1 MNNELIKMDE
11 NLKEY
16 FNMLEK
22 NFPEFLNDYIN
33 TKEMQRLGY
42 ISVSC
47 GTIYSKL
54 YDLGYYSSLSHSI
67 GVALIIWHFTHD
79 KKQTLAGLFH
89 DIATPVFKHTIDF
102 LNGDYMKQETTEK
115 LTAKI
120 IKNSTQIRALLKRD
134 KIRLKEVVDYHIYP
148 IADNETPKLSADR
161 LEYTMS
167 NALIV
172 YKCENL
178 EKIRE
183 IYNSIDVL
191 KEKTKDTK
199 EVNKA
204 DETKEKN
211 EEKEKNE
218 VNKKNEQNEKNAQNE
233 ENTQNEESKQNETS
247 KEELVDN
254 ELELGFTDV
263 KKAEEF
269 VAISSKLSIKYRDD
283 KTRYSMQFLA
293 DIVKKL
299 NKEKKITKKD
309 LYEKKESEIIEL
321 IENSDCKE
329 EFEKWKNA
337 TKIIISKSKP
347 AKTQK
352 NIYYINQK
360 AKIRYI
366 DPLVQIETKQYQE
379 EKGKMRILRT
389 KNERA
394 SKVSNLAK
402 KLIEEN
408 LKYDMDKYIY
418 LEEW

>member
-1 MNNELIKMDE
+1 
-11 NLKEY
+11 
-16 FNMLEK
+16 
-22 NFPEFLNDYIN
+22 
-33 TKEMQRLGY
+33 MQRLGY

-102 LNGDYMKQETTEK
+102 FNGDYMKQETTEK

-120 IKNSTQIRALLKRD
+120 IKNSTQISALLKRD

-148 IADNETPKLSADR
+148 IADNEIPKLSADR

-191 KEKTKDTK
+191 KEEIKEANKTNETNEEN
-199 EVNKA
+199 EV
-204 DETKEKN
+204 KEKN
-211 EEKEKNE
+211 EINKL
-218 VNKKNEQNEKNAQNE
+218 NKKNEQNEINKKDE
-233 ENTQNEESKQNETS
+233 QNETS
-247 KEELVDN
+247 KVDLADN
-254 ELELGFTDV
+254 ELELGFTDI

-299 NKEKKITKKD
+299 NKEKNITKKD

-329 EFEKWKNA
+329 EFEKWKKA
-337 TKIIISKSKP
+337 TKIITSKNKP
-347 AKTQK
+347 TETQK
-352 NIYYINQK
+352 NIYCVNQK

-418 LEEW
+418 LEE

>member
-1 MNNELIKMDE
+1 MDNELIKMDE
-11 NLKEY
+11 NLKKY

-67 GVALIIWHFTHD
+67 AVALIIWHFTHD

-191 KEKTKDTK
+191 KEEIEANKTNETNEEN
-199 EVNKA
+199 EV
-204 DETKEKN
+204 KEKN
-211 EEKEKNE
+211 EINKL
-218 VNKKNEQNEKNAQNE
+218 NKKNEQNQQNE
-233 ENTQNEESKQNETS
+233 INKKDEQNETS
-247 KEELVDN
+247 KVDLTDN
-254 ELELGFTDV
+254 ELELGFTDI

-329 EFEKWKNA
+329 EFEKWENA
-337 TKIIISKSKP
+337 TKIITSKNKP
-347 AKTQK
+347 TDTQK
-352 NIYYINQK
+352 NIYCINQK

-418 LEEW
+418 LEE

>member
-1 MNNELIKMDE
+1 MDNELIKMDE
-11 NLKEY
+11 NLKKY

-148 IADNETPKLSADR
+148 IADNEIPKLSADR

-191 KEKTKDTK
+191 KEEIEANKTNETNEEN
-199 EVNKA
+199 EV
-204 DETKEKN
+204 KEKN
-211 EEKEKNE
+211 EI
-218 VNKKNEQNEKNAQNE
+218 NKKNEQNE
-233 ENTQNEESKQNETS
+233 TS
-247 KEELVDN
+247 KVDLADN
-254 ELELGFTDV
+254 ELELGFTDI

-337 TKIIISKSKP
+337 TKIITSKNKP
-347 AKTQK
+347 TETQK
-352 NIYYINQK
+352 NIYCVNQR

-418 LEEW
+418 LEE

>member
-1 MNNELIKMDE
+1 MDNELIKMDE
-11 NLKEY
+11 NLKKY

-148 IADNETPKLSADR
+148 IADNEIPKLSADR

-191 KEKTKDTK
+191 KEEIEANKTNETNEEN
-199 EVNKA
+199 EV
-204 DETKEKN
+204 KEKN
-211 EEKEKNE
+211 EINKL
-218 VNKKNEQNEKNAQNE
+218 NKKNEQNQQNE
-233 ENTQNEESKQNETS
+233 INKKDEQNETS
-247 KEELVDN
+247 KVDLADN
-254 ELELGFTDV
+254 ELELGFTDI

-269 VAISSKLSIKYRDD
+269 VAISTKLSIKYRDD

-337 TKIIISKSKP
+337 TKIITSKNKP
-347 AKTQK
+347 TETQK

-389 KNERA
+389 KNERV

-418 LEEW
+418 LEE

>member
-1 MNNELIKMDE
+1 MDNELIKMDE
-11 NLKEY
+11 NLKKY

-148 IADNETPKLSADR
+148 IADNEIPKLSADR

-191 KEKTKDTK
+191 KEEIEANKTNETNEEN
-199 EVNKA
+199 EV
-204 DETKEKN
+204 KEKN
-211 EEKEKNE
+211 EI
-218 VNKKNEQNEKNAQNE
+218 NKKNEQNE
-233 ENTQNEESKQNETS
+233 TS
-247 KEELVDN
+247 KVDLADN
-254 ELELGFTDV
+254 ELELGFTDI

-337 TKIIISKSKP
+337 TKIITSKNKP
-347 AKTQK
+347 TETQK
-352 NIYYINQK
+352 NIYCVNQR

>member
-1 MNNELIKMDE
+1 MDNELIKMDE
-11 NLKEY
+11 NLKKY

-67 GVALIIWHFTHD
+67 GVALIIWHFTHN

-148 IADNETPKLSADR
+148 IADNEIPKLSADR

-191 KEKTKDTK
+191 KEEIKEANKTNETNEEN
-199 EVNKA
+199 EV
-204 DETKEKN
+204 KEKN
-211 EEKEKNE
+211 EINKL
-218 VNKKNEQNEKNAQNE
+218 NKKNEQNEINKKDE
-233 ENTQNEESKQNETS
+233 QNETS
-247 KEELVDN
+247 KVDLADN
-254 ELELGFTDV
+254 ELELGFTDI

-337 TKIIISKSKP
+337 TKIITSKNKP
-347 AKTQK
+347 TETQK
-352 NIYYINQK
+352 DIYCVNQK

-366 DPLVQIETKQYQE
+366 DPLVQIENKQYQE

-418 LEEW
+418 LEQ

>member
-1 MNNELIKMDE
+1 MDNELIKMDE
-11 NLKEY
+11 NLKKY

-191 KEKTKDTK
+191 KEEIKEANKTNETNEEN
-199 EVNKA
+199 EV
-204 DETKEKN
+204 KEKN
-211 EEKEKNE
+211 EINKL
-218 VNKKNEQNEKNAQNE
+218 NKKNEQNEINKKDE
-233 ENTQNEESKQNETS
+233 QNETS
-247 KEELVDN
+247 KVDLADN
-254 ELELGFTDV
+254 ELELGFTDI

-329 EFEKWKNA
+329 EFEKWENA
-337 TKIIISKSKP
+337 TKIITSKNKP
-347 AKTQK
+347 TETQK
-352 NIYYINQK
+352 NIYCVNQK

-418 LEEW
+418 LEQ

>member
-1 MNNELIKMDE
+1 MDNELIKMDE
-11 NLKEY
+11 NLKKY

-148 IADNETPKLSADR
+148 IADNEIPKLSADR

-191 KEKTKDTK
+191 KEEKKEANKTNETNEEN
-199 EVNKA
+199 EV
-204 DETKEKN
+204 KEKN
-211 EEKEKNE
+211 EINKL
-218 VNKKNEQNEKNAQNE
+218 NKKNEQNQQNE
-233 ENTQNEESKQNETS
+233 INKKDEQNETS
-247 KEELVDN
+247 KVDLADS
-254 ELELGFTDV
+254 ELELGFTDI

-269 VAISSKLSIKYRDD
+269 VAISNKLSIKYRDD

-299 NKEKKITKKD
+299 NKEKKIIKKD

-329 EFEKWKNA
+329 EFEKWENA
-337 TKIIISKSKP
+337 TKIITSKNKP
-347 AKTQK
+347 TETQK
-352 NIYYINQK
+352 DIYCVNQK

-408 LKYDMDKYIY
+408 LKYDMDKYIS
-418 LEEW
+418 LEE

>member
-1 MNNELIKMDE
+1 MDNELIKMDE
-11 NLKEY
+11 NLKKY

-148 IADNETPKLSADR
+148 IADNEIPKLSADR

-191 KEKTKDTK
+191 KEEIEANKTNEEN
-199 EVNKA
+199 EV
-204 DETKEKN
+204 KEKN
-211 EEKEKNE
+211 EINKL
-218 VNKKNEQNEKNAQNE
+218 NKKNEQNQQNE
-233 ENTQNEESKQNETS
+233 INKKDEQNETS
-247 KEELVDN
+247 KVDLADN
-254 ELELGFTDV
+254 ELELGFTDI

-299 NKEKKITKKD
+299 NKEKNITKKD

-329 EFEKWKNA
+329 EFEKWKKA
-337 TKIIISKSKP
+337 TKIITSKNKP
-347 AKTQK
+347 TETQK
-352 NIYYINQK
+352 NIYCVNQK

-379 EKGKMRILRT
+379 ERGTMRILRT

-418 LEEW
+418 LEQ

>member
-1 MNNELIKMDE
+1 MDNELIKMDE
-11 NLKEY
+11 NLKKY

-79 KKQTLAGLFH
+79 KKETLAGLFH

-148 IADNETPKLSADR
+148 IADNEIPKLSADR

-167 NALIV
+167 NALTV

-191 KEKTKDTK
+191 KEEKKEANKTNETNEEN
-199 EVNKA
+199 EV
-204 DETKEKN
+204 KEKN
-211 EEKEKNE
+211 EINKL
-218 VNKKNEQNEKNAQNE
+218 NKKNEQNQQNE
-233 ENTQNEESKQNETS
+233 INKKDEQNETS
-247 KEELVDN
+247 KVDLADS
-254 ELELGFTDV
+254 ELELGFTDI

-329 EFEKWKNA
+329 EFEKWKKA
-337 TKIIISKSKP
+337 TKIITSKNKP
-347 AKTQK
+347 TDTQK
-352 NIYYINQK
+352 NIYYINKK

-379 EKGKMRILRT
+379 ERGTMRILRT

>member
-1 MNNELIKMDE
+1 MDNELIKMDE
-11 NLKEY
+11 NLKKY

-33 TKEMQRLGY
+33 TKEMQRLSY

-191 KEKTKDTK
+191 KEEIEANKTNETNEEN
-199 EVNKA
+199 EV
-204 DETKEKN
+204 KEKN
-211 EEKEKNE
+211 EI
-218 VNKKNEQNEKNAQNE
+218 NKKNE
-233 ENTQNEESKQNETS
+233 QNEESKQNETS
-247 KEELVDN
+247 EVDLADN
-254 ELELGFTDV
+254 ELELGFTDI

-329 EFEKWKNA
+329 EFEKWENA
-337 TKIIISKSKP
+337 TKIITSKNKP
-347 AKTQK
+347 TETQK
-352 NIYYINQK
+352 DIYCVNQK

-418 LEEW
+418 LEE

>member
-1 MNNELIKMDE
+1 MDNELIKMDE
-11 NLKEY
+11 NLKKY

-79 KKQTLAGLFH
+79 KKETLAGLFH

-148 IADNETPKLSADR
+148 IADNEIPKLSADR

-167 NALIV
+167 NALTV

-191 KEKTKDTK
+191 KEEKKEANKTNETNEEN
-199 EVNKA
+199 EV
-204 DETKEKN
+204 KEKN
-211 EEKEKNE
+211 EINKL
-218 VNKKNEQNEKNAQNE
+218 NKKNEQNQQNE
-233 ENTQNEESKQNETS
+233 INKKDEQNETS
-247 KEELVDN
+247 KVDLADS
-254 ELELGFTDV
+254 ELELGFTDI

-329 EFEKWKNA
+329 EFEKWKKA
-337 TKIIISKSKP
+337 TKIITSKNKP
-347 AKTQK
+347 TDTQK
-352 NIYYINQK
+352 NIYYINKK

-379 EKGKMRILRT
+379 ERGTMRILRT

-418 LEEW
+418 LEE

>member
-1 MNNELIKMDE
+1 MDNELIKMDE
-11 NLKEY
+11 NLKKY

-148 IADNETPKLSADR
+148 IADNEIPKLSADR

-191 KEKTKDTK
+191 KEEIEANKTNEEN
-199 EVNKA
+199 EV
-204 DETKEKN
+204 KEKN
-211 EEKEKNE
+211 EINKL
-218 VNKKNEQNEKNAQNE
+218 NKKNEQNQQNE
-233 ENTQNEESKQNETS
+233 INKKDEQNETS
-247 KEELVDN
+247 KVDLADN
-254 ELELGFTDV
+254 ELELGFTDI

-299 NKEKKITKKD
+299 NKEKNITKKD

-329 EFEKWKNA
+329 EFEKWKKA
-337 TKIIISKSKP
+337 TKIITSKNKP
-347 AKTQK
+347 TETQK
-352 NIYYINQK
+352 NIYCVNQK

-379 EKGKMRILRT
+379 ERGTMRILRT

-394 SKVSNLAK
+394 SKVSNLAN

-418 LEEW
+418 IEQ

>member
-1 MNNELIKMDE
+1 MDNELIKMDE
-11 NLKEY
+11 NLKKY

-134 KIRLKEVVDYHIYP
+134 KIRSKEVVDYHIYP
-148 IADNETPKLSADR
+148 IADNEIPKLSADR

-191 KEKTKDTK
+191 KEEIKEANKTNETNEEN
-199 EVNKA
+199 EV
-204 DETKEKN
+204 KEKN
-211 EEKEKNE
+211 EINKL
-218 VNKKNEQNEKNAQNE
+218 NKKNEQNEINKKDE
-233 ENTQNEESKQNETS
+233 QNETS
-247 KEELVDN
+247 KVDLADN
-254 ELELGFTDV
+254 ELELGFTDI

-299 NKEKKITKKD
+299 NKEKNITKKD

-337 TKIIISKSKP
+337 TKIITSKNKP
-347 AKTQK
+347 TETQK
-352 NIYYINQK
+352 DIYCVNQK

-366 DPLVQIETKQYQE
+366 DPLVQIENKQYQE

-418 LEEW
+418 LEE

>member
-1 MNNELIKMDE
+1 MDNELIKMDE
-11 NLKEY
+11 NLKKY

-191 KEKTKDTK
+191 KEEIEANKTNETNEEN
-199 EVNKA
+199 EV
-204 DETKEKN
+204 KEKN
-211 EEKEKNE
+211 EINKL
-218 VNKKNEQNEKNAQNE
+218 NKKNEQNQQNE
-233 ENTQNEESKQNETS
+233 INKKDEQNETS
-247 KEELVDN
+247 KVDLTDN
-254 ELELGFTDV
+254 ELELGFTDI

-329 EFEKWKNA
+329 EFEKWENA
-337 TKIIISKSKP
+337 TKIITSKNKP
-347 AKTQK
+347 TDTQK
-352 NIYYINQK
+352 NIYCINQK

-418 LEEW
+418 LEE

>member
-1 MNNELIKMDE
+1 MDE

-120 IKNSTQIRALLKRD
+120 IKDSTEIRALLKRD

-204 DETKEKN
+204 DETNEKN
-211 EEKEKNE
+211 EINKLNE
-218 VNKKNEQNEKNAQNE
+218 
-233 ENTQNEESKQNETS
+233 QNEESKQNETS

-263 KKAEEF
+263 KTAEEF

-337 TKIIISKSKP
+337 TKIITSKSKP
-347 AKTQK
+347 AETQK

-418 LEEW
+418 LEQ

>member
-1 MNNELIKMDE
+1 MDNELIKMDE
-11 NLKEY
+11 NLKKY

-33 TKEMQRLGY
+33 TKEMQRLSY

-148 IADNETPKLSADR
+148 IADNEIPKLSADR

-167 NALIV
+167 NAIIV

-191 KEKTKDTK
+191 KEEIEANKTNEEN
-199 EVNKA
+199 EV
-204 DETKEKN
+204 KEKN
-211 EEKEKNE
+211 EEKGKNE
-218 VNKKNEQNEKNAQNE
+218 INKKNA
-233 ENTQNEESKQNETS
+233 QNEESKQNETS
-247 KEELVDN
+247 EVDLVDN
-254 ELELGFTDV
+254 ELELGFTDI

-299 NKEKKITKKD
+299 NKEKKIIKKD

-329 EFEKWKNA
+329 EFEKWKKA
-337 TKIIISKSKP
+337 TKIITSKNKP
-347 AKTQK
+347 TDTQK
-352 NIYYINQK
+352 NIYYINKK

-379 EKGKMRILRT
+379 ERGTMRILRT

-394 SKVSNLAK
+394 SKVSNLAN

-418 LEEW
+418 LEE

>member
-1 MNNELIKMDE
+1 MDNELIKMDE
-11 NLKEY
+11 NLKKY

-148 IADNETPKLSADR
+148 IADNEIPKLSADR

-191 KEKTKDTK
+191 KEEKKEANKTNETNEEN
-199 EVNKA
+199 EV
-204 DETKEKN
+204 KEKN
-211 EEKEKNE
+211 EINKL
-218 VNKKNEQNEKNAQNE
+218 NKKNEQNQQNE
-233 ENTQNEESKQNETS
+233 INKKDEQNETS
-247 KEELVDN
+247 KVDLADS
-254 ELELGFTDV
+254 ELELGFTDI

-269 VAISSKLSIKYRDD
+269 VAISNKLSIKYRDD

-299 NKEKKITKKD
+299 NKEKKIIKKD

-329 EFEKWKNA
+329 EFEKWKKA
-337 TKIIISKSKP
+337 TKIITSKNKP
-347 AKTQK
+347 TDTQK
-352 NIYYINQK
+352 NIYYINKK

-379 EKGKMRILRT
+379 ERGTMRILRT

-418 LEEW
+418 LEE

>member
-11 NLKEY
+11 NLKKY

-102 LNGDYMKQETTEK
+102 LNGDYMKQESTEK

-120 IKNSTQIRALLKRD
+120 IKNSTEIRALLKRD
-134 KIRLKEVVDYHIYP
+134 KIKLKEVVDYHIYP

-172 YKCENL
+172 YKCESL

-191 KEKTKDTK
+191 RENTKDTK
-199 EVNKA
+199 EENKIT
-204 DETKEKN
+204 ETNEKNKEKGTN
-211 EEKEKNE
+211 EINKL
-218 VNKKNEQNEKNAQNE
+218 NKKNA
-233 ENTQNEESKQNETS
+233 QNEESKQNETS
-247 KEELVDN
+247 KEELADN
-254 ELELGFTDV
+254 ELELGFTDE

-299 NKEKKITKKD
+299 NKERKITKKD

-337 TKIIISKSKP
+337 TKITTSKNKP
-347 AKTQK
+347 TETQK
-352 NIYYINQK
+352 NIYYVNQK

-394 SKVSNLAK
+394 SEVSNLAN

-418 LEEW
+418 LEE

>member
-1 MNNELIKMDE
+1 MLKLDNELIKMDE
-11 NLKEY
+11 NLKKY

-102 LNGDYMKQETTEK
+102 FNGDYMKQETTEK

-120 IKNSTQIRALLKRD
+120 IKNSTQISALLKRD

-148 IADNETPKLSADR
+148 IADNEIPKLSADR

-191 KEKTKDTK
+191 KEEIKEANKTNETNEEN
-199 EVNKA
+199 EV
-204 DETKEKN
+204 KEKN
-211 EEKEKNE
+211 EINKL
-218 VNKKNEQNEKNAQNE
+218 NKKNEQNEINKKDE
-233 ENTQNEESKQNETS
+233 QNETS
-247 KEELVDN
+247 KVDLADN
-254 ELELGFTDV
+254 ELELGFTDI

-299 NKEKKITKKD
+299 NKEKNITKKD

-329 EFEKWKNA
+329 EFEKWKKA
-337 TKIIISKSKP
+337 TKIITSKNKP
-347 AKTQK
+347 TETQK
-352 NIYYINQK
+352 NIYCVNQK

-418 LEEW
+418 LEE

>member
-1 MNNELIKMDE
+1 MDNELIKMDE
-11 NLKEY
+11 NLKKY

-42 ISVSC
+42 VSVSC

-148 IADNETPKLSADR
+148 IADNEIPKLSADR

-191 KEKTKDTK
+191 KEEKKEANKTNETNEEN
-199 EVNKA
+199 EV
-204 DETKEKN
+204 KEKN
-211 EEKEKNE
+211 EINKL
-218 VNKKNEQNEKNAQNE
+218 NKKNEQNQQNE
-233 ENTQNEESKQNETS
+233 INKKDEQNETS
-247 KEELVDN
+247 KVDLADS
-254 ELELGFTDV
+254 ELELGFTDI

-269 VAISSKLSIKYRDD
+269 VAISNKLSIKYRDD

-299 NKEKKITKKD
+299 NKEKKIIKKD

-329 EFEKWKNA
+329 EFEKWKKA
-337 TKIIISKSKP
+337 TKIITSKNKP
-347 AKTQK
+347 TDTQK
-352 NIYYINQK
+352 NIYYINKK

-379 EKGKMRILRT
+379 ERGTMRILRT

-418 LEEW
+418 LEE

>member
-1 MNNELIKMDE
+1 MDNELIKMDE
-11 NLKEY
+11 NLKKY

-148 IADNETPKLSADR
+148 IADNEIPKLSADR

-191 KEKTKDTK
+191 KEEIKEANKTNETNEEN
-199 EVNKA
+199 EV
-204 DETKEKN
+204 KEKN
-211 EEKEKNE
+211 EINKL
-218 VNKKNEQNEKNAQNE
+218 NKKNEQNEINKKE
-233 ENTQNEESKQNETS
+233 EQNETS
-247 KEELVDN
+247 KVDLADN
-254 ELELGFTDV
+254 ELELGFTDI

-299 NKEKKITKKD
+299 NKEKNITKKD

-329 EFEKWKNA
+329 EFEKWKKA
-337 TKIIISKSKP
+337 TKIITSKNKP
-347 AKTQK
+347 TETQK

-394 SKVSNLAK
+394 SKVSNLAN

-418 LEEW
+418 LEE

>member
-1 MNNELIKMDE
+1 MDNELIKMDE
-11 NLKEY
+11 NLKKY

-102 LNGDYMKQETTEK
+102 FNGDYMKQETTEK

-120 IKNSTQIRALLKRD
+120 IKNSTQISALLKRD

-148 IADNETPKLSADR
+148 IADNEIPKLSADR

-191 KEKTKDTK
+191 KEEIKEANKTNETNEEN
-199 EVNKA
+199 EV
-204 DETKEKN
+204 KEKN
-211 EEKEKNE
+211 EINKL
-218 VNKKNEQNEKNAQNE
+218 NKKNEQNEINKKDE
-233 ENTQNEESKQNETS
+233 QNETS
-247 KEELVDN
+247 KVDLADN
-254 ELELGFTDV
+254 ELELGFTDI

-299 NKEKKITKKD
+299 NKEKNITKKD

-329 EFEKWKNA
+329 EFEKWKKA
-337 TKIIISKSKP
+337 TKIITSKNKP
-347 AKTQK
+347 TETQK
-352 NIYYINQK
+352 NIYCVNQK

-418 LEEW
+418 LEE

>member
-1 MNNELIKMDE
+1 MEE
-11 NLKEY
+11 NLKKY
-16 FNMLEK
+16 LNMLEK

-102 LNGDYMKQETTEK
+102 FNGDYMKQETTEK

-120 IKNSTQIRALLKRD
+120 IKNSTQISALLKRD

-148 IADNETPKLSADR
+148 IADNEIPKLSADR

-191 KEKTKDTK
+191 KEEIKEANKTNETNEEN
-199 EVNKA
+199 EV
-204 DETKEKN
+204 KEKN
-211 EEKEKNE
+211 EINKL
-218 VNKKNEQNEKNAQNE
+218 NKKNEQNEINKKDE
-233 ENTQNEESKQNETS
+233 QNETS
-247 KEELVDN
+247 KVDLADN
-254 ELELGFTDV
+254 ELELGFTDI

-299 NKEKKITKKD
+299 NKEKNITKKD

-329 EFEKWKNA
+329 EFEKWKKA
-337 TKIIISKSKP
+337 TKIITSKNKP
-347 AKTQK
+347 TETQK
-352 NIYYINQK
+352 NIYCVNQK

-418 LEEW
+418 LEE

>member
-1 MNNELIKMDE
+1 MDNELIKMDE
-11 NLKEY
+11 NLKKY

-42 ISVSC
+42 VSVSC

-148 IADNETPKLSADR
+148 IADNEIPKLSADR

-191 KEKTKDTK
+191 KEEKKEANKTNETNEEN
-199 EVNKA
+199 EV
-204 DETKEKN
+204 KEKN
-211 EEKEKNE
+211 EINKL
-218 VNKKNEQNEKNAQNE
+218 NKKNEQNQQNE
-233 ENTQNEESKQNETS
+233 INKKDEQNETS
-247 KEELVDN
+247 KVDLADS
-254 ELELGFTDV
+254 ELELGFTDI

-269 VAISSKLSIKYRDD
+269 VAISNKLSIKYRDD

-337 TKIIISKSKP
+337 TKIITSKNKP
-347 AKTQK
+347 TETQK
-352 NIYYINQK
+352 NIYCVNQK

-418 LEEW
+418 LEE

>member
-120 IKNSTQIRALLKRD
+120 IKDSTEIRALLKRD
-134 KIRLKEVVDYHIYP
+134 KIRLKEVVDYHIYS

-191 KEKTKDTK
+191 KENTKDTK

-211 EEKEKNE
+211 ETNEKKE
-218 VNKKNEQNEKNAQNE
+218 VNKKNEQNE
-233 ENTQNEESKQNETS
+233 ESKQNEKS
-247 KEELVDN
+247 EVDLADN

-337 TKIIISKSKP
+337 TKIITSKSKP
-347 AKTQK
+347 VETQK

-366 DPLVQIETKQYQE
+366 DPLVQIVTKQYQE

-394 SKVSNLAK
+394 SKVSNLAN

-418 LEEW
+418 LEQ

>member
-1 MNNELIKMDE
+1 MDNELIKMDE
-11 NLKEY
+11 NLKKY

-42 ISVSC
+42 VSVSC

-191 KEKTKDTK
+191 KEEIEANKTNETNEEN
-199 EVNKA
+199 EV
-204 DETKEKN
+204 KEKN
-211 EEKEKNE
+211 EINKL
-218 VNKKNEQNEKNAQNE
+218 NKKNEQNQQNE
-233 ENTQNEESKQNETS
+233 INKKDEQNETS
-247 KEELVDN
+247 KVDLADN
-254 ELELGFTDV
+254 ELELGFTDI

-329 EFEKWKNA
+329 EFEKWENA
-337 TKIIISKSKP
+337 TKIITSKNKP
-347 AKTQK
+347 TDTQK
-352 NIYYINQK
+352 NIYCINQK

-418 LEEW
+418 LEE

>member
-134 KIRLKEVVDYHIYP
+134 KIRLKDVVDYHIYP
-148 IADNETPKLSADR
+148 IADNEIPKLSADR

-191 KEKTKDTK
+191 KEETKDTK

-211 EEKEKNE
+211 EEKVKNE
-218 VNKKNEQNEKNAQNE
+218 INKKNE
-233 ENTQNEESKQNETS
+233 QNEESKQNETS
-247 KEELVDN
+247 KVDLADN
-254 ELELGFTDV
+254 ELELGFTDI

-329 EFEKWKNA
+329 EFEKWKKA
-337 TKIIISKSKP
+337 TKIITSKNKP
-347 AKTQK
+347 AETQK

-418 LEEW
+418 LEE

>member
-1 MNNELIKMDE
+1 MDNELIKMDE
-11 NLKEY
+11 NLKKY

-22 NFPEFLNDYIN
+22 NFPEFLKDYIN

-191 KEKTKDTK
+191 KEEKKEANKTNETNEEN
-199 EVNKA
+199 EV
-204 DETKEKN
+204 KEKN
-211 EEKEKNE
+211 EINKL
-218 VNKKNEQNEKNAQNE
+218 NKKNEQNE
-233 ENTQNEESKQNETS
+233 TS
-247 KEELVDN
+247 EVDLADN
-254 ELELGFTDV
+254 ELELGFTDI

-299 NKEKKITKKD
+299 NKEKKITKKE

-337 TKIIISKSKP
+337 TKIITSKNKP
-347 AKTQK
+347 AETQK
-352 NIYYINQK
+352 NIYCVNQK

-408 LKYDMDKYIY
+408 LKYDMDKYIS
-418 LEEW
+418 LEE

>member
-1 MNNELIKMDE
+1 MNNELIKMDD
-11 NLKEY
+11 NLKKY

-120 IKNSTQIRALLKRD
+120 IKNSTEIRALLKRD

-183 IYNSIDVL
+183 IYNSIDAL
-191 KEKTKDTK
+191 REKTKYTK
-199 EVNKA
+199 EQNKIT
-204 DETKEKN
+204 ETNGKNKEK
-211 EEKEKNE
+211 EANE
-218 VNKKNEQNEKNAQNE
+218 VNKLCKKDEP
-233 ENTQNEESKQNETS
+233 NEESKQNETS
-247 KEELVDN
+247 KEELADN

-299 NKEKKITKKD
+299 NKERKITKKD

-329 EFEKWKNA
+329 EFEKWQNA
-337 TKIIISKSKP
+337 TRIITSKNKP
-347 AKTQK
+347 TETQK
-352 NIYYINQK
+352 NIYWVNQK

-366 DPLVQIETKQYQE
+366 DPLVQIKTKQYQE
-379 EKGKMRILRT
+379 EKDKMRILRT

-394 SKVSNLAK
+394 SEVSNLAK

-418 LEEW
+418 LEE